1 MQCSL
6 LGLSIWSHQMKDGIF
21 CRVLVRNQNFQKV
34 LVYRFRTLKLLPMI
48 KLHSK
53 LREYLFR
60 HTSALWS
67 VMVKLWLEHSFSEFF
82 NISSNLKKWI
92 ILNYVTYGL
101 PLSSRFLEAHNSYE
115 KRFKIQAMRT
125 SNKIDREVCNGCL

>member
-1 MQCSL
+1 MWCRLSFPICSYMLGLLSRQWTKYWINLQWSL

-67 VMVKLWLEHSFSEFF
+67 AMVKLWLEHSFSEFF
-82 NISSNLKKWI
+82 NISSNLKKM
-92 ILNYVTYGL
+92 N
-101 PLSSRFLEAHNSYE
+101 N
-115 KRFKIQAMRT
+115 FKLCDLWFAI
-125 SNKIDREVCNGCL
+125 VF